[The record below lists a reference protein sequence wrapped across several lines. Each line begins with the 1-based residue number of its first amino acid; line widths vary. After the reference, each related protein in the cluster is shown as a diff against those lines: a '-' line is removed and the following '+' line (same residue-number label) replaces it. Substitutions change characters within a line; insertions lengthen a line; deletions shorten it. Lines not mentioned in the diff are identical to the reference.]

1 MALFNKR
8 VGIDLGT
15 SNILVYVQDKGIVIN
30 EPSVVAVSS
39 DDNRIMA
46 VGAEAKEMVGRTP
59 ENIMA
64 HRPMSDGVIADY
76 RITEAMLRYFINKA
90 VGSVRLF
97 RPDVM
102 VCVPA
107 GITSTERRAVVDAT
121 TQAGAKNAYIIR
133 EPLAAAIGA
142 DIPVGSA
149 AGNMVIDIGG
159 GTSEVAIISLGGIVA
174 ANSARVGGDKF
185 DQAISSYV
193 RKRHNLAIGDVT
205 AEQVKIQIGSAL
217 PVAEDE
223 EQTMEVRG
231 RDMVAEMP
239 KTVTIRT
246 NEVVQAIQGYLEE
259 IVQSVKTVLQQTP
272 PELSADVIDRGMV
285 MTGGGSLLRNLDKLV
300 TQATSVPCHVA
311 EDPLFS
317 VVRGTGIAV
326 ENLDSYKRAVA
337 SG

>member
-1 MALFNKR
+1 MFSKR
-8 VGIDLGT
+8 IGIDLGT
-15 SNILVYVQDKGIVIN
+15 SNILVYVQDKGVVIN
-30 EPSVVAVSS
+30 EPAVVAVSQ
-39 DDNRIMA
+39 DDNKIMA
-46 VGAEAKEMVGRTP
+46 VGQEAKDMVGRTP
-59 ENIMA
+59 ENIVA
-64 HRPMSDGVIADY
+64 HRPLSDGVIADY

-90 VGSVRLF
+90 VGSVRFF

-107 GITSTERRAVVDAT
+107 GVTSTERRAVVDAA

-142 DIPVGSA
+142 DIPIGSPS
-149 AGNMVIDIGG
+149 GNMVIDIGG
-159 GTSEVAIISLGGIVA
+159 GTSEVAVISLGGIVA
-174 ANSARVGGDKF
+174 SNSVRVGGDRF

-205 AEQVKIQIGSAL
+205 AEEIKIKIGSASA
-217 PVAEDE
+217 VSEDD

-239 KTVTIRT
+239 KTITVKT
-246 NEVVQAIQGYLEE
+246 NEVVQAVGKQLQE
-259 IVQSVKTVLQQTP
+259 IIQSVKVVLQQTP

-285 MTGGGSLLRNLDKLV
+285 MTGGGSLLRNIDHV
-300 TQATSVPCHVA
+300 ITQATSVPCHVA
-311 EDPLFS
+311 EDPMFC
-317 VVRGTGIAV
+317 VVRGTGTAV

-337 SG
+337 TR

>member
-1 MALFNKR
+1 MFSKR
-8 VGIDLGT
+8 IGIDLGT
-15 SNILVYVQDKGIVIN
+15 SNILVYVQDRGVVIN
-30 EPSVVAVSS
+30 EPSVVAVST
-39 DDNRIMA
+39 DDNRIAA

-59 ENIMA
+59 ENIVA
-64 HRPMSDGVIADY
+64 HRPLSDGVIADY

-107 GITSTERRAVVDAT
+107 GVTSTERRAVIDAT

-142 DIPVGSA
+142 EIPIGSA
-149 AGNMVIDIGG
+149 SGNMVIDIGG
-159 GTSEVAIISLGGIVA
+159 GTSEVAVISLGGIVA
-174 ANSARVGGDKF
+174 ANSVRVGGDKF
-185 DQAISSYV
+185 DQAITNYV
-193 RKRHNLAIGDVT
+193 RRRHNLAIGDVT
-205 AEQVKIQIGSAL
+205 AEQIKIQIGSAVPL
-217 PVAEDE
+217 PEAE
-223 EQTMEVRG
+223 EQSMEVRG

-239 KTVTIRT
+239 KTITIKT
-246 NEVVQAIQGYLEE
+246 NEVVQAIQKELGEVTL
-259 IVQSVKTVLQQTP
+259 SVKAVLQKTP

-285 MTGGGSLLRNLDKLV
+285 MTGGGSLLKNLDKV
-300 TQATSVPCHVA
+300 ITDATSVPAHVA

-337 SG
+337 LR

>member
-1 MALFNKR
+1 MFSKR
-8 VGIDLGT
+8 LGIDLGT
-15 SNILVYVQDKGIVIN
+15 SNILVYVQEKGVIIN
-30 EPSVVAVSS
+30 EPSVVAVSTE
-39 DDNRIMA
+39 DNKIMA
-46 VGAEAKEMVGRTP
+46 VGQEAKEMVGRTP
-59 ENIMA
+59 ENIVA
-64 HRPMSDGVIADY
+64 HRPLSDGVIADY

-90 VGSVRLF
+90 VGRVRFF

-107 GITSTERRAVVDAT
+107 GVTSTERRAVIDAS

-142 DIPVGSA
+142 DIPIGSA
-149 AGNMVIDIGG
+149 SGNMIIDIGG
-159 GTSEVAIISLGGIVA
+159 GTSEVAVISLGGIVA
-174 ANSARVGGDKF
+174 VTSVRVGGDKI
-185 DQAISSYV
+185 DRAIAAYT
-193 RKRHNLAIGDVT
+193 RKRHNLAVGDVT

-217 PVAEDE
+217 PLAEKE
-223 EQTMEVRG
+223 EMTMEVRG

-239 KTVTIRT
+239 KTVELRT
-246 NEVVQAIQGYLEE
+246 NEVVQAIQNELGE
-259 IVQSVKTVLQQTP
+259 IIQSVKSVLQQTP

-285 MTGGGSLLRNLDKLV
+285 MAGGGSLLRNIDKLI

-311 EDPLFS
+311 EDPLFC

-337 SG
+337 SQ